1 MDAPKPKQFANQIIQ
16 QMVQHAVAGETQLA
30 SRDYTSIRV
39 VFRRL
44 GGSWS
49 KFADGDH
56 HHMELLRNIIANWAK
71 SRGEVQP
78 V

>member
-16 QMVQHAVAGETQLA
+16 QMVQHAAAGDTPLA
-30 SRDYTSIRV
+30 ARDYSSIRV

-44 GGSWS
+44 GGSWEE
-49 KFADGDH
+49 FAGGNH
-56 HHMELLRNIIANWAK
+56 QHMDLLKNVISSWVQ